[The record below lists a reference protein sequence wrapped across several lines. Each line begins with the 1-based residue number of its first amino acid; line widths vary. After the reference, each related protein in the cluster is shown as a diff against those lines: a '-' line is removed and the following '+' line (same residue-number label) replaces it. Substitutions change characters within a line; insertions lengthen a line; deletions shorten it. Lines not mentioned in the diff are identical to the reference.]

1 MKHYLSLHFEA
12 AAQAFARLLRQPLG
26 TLLVLLMLAAA
37 MTLPLMLYLGVQS
50 STQVL
55 GRLNQAPQM
64 TIYLAPEAG
73 EGDVAAIRAKL
84 AEDSR
89 IATAEYVSKQQ
100 GMAELQQAF
109 DGQDLVSMLDGN
121 PLPDAFVVTP
131 KAGATPQEQTALRT
145 DLAALP
151 KAESVQM
158 DAEWMQTLFQINEFV
173 HRIFYFLV
181 CTLGA
186 ALVLVAYNTS
196 RLQILS
202 RREEIEITKLLGA
215 PASFIRRPFL
225 YQALWQ
231 GVLSSALSLL
241 LCGWLM
247 RSARPLADQIFR
259 PYGLNLDW
267 RFFHGWEMAVI
278 VAVGCG
284 LGMAGAW
291 LAGSRHLQEFK
302 ARSR

>member
-1 MKHYLSLHFEA
+1 MKHYLSLHLEA
-12 AAQAFARLLRQPLG
+12 AGQAFGRLLRQPLG
-26 TLLVLLMLAAA
+26 TILVLLMLAAA

-50 STQVL
+50 SSQVL

-64 TIYLAPEAG
+64 TIYLTPEAG
-73 EGDVAAIRAKL
+73 AGDIAAIRAKL
-84 AEDSR
+84 AADSR
-89 IATAEYVSKQQ
+89 IAAAEFVSKQQ

-109 DGQDLVSMLDGN
+109 AGQDLVSMLDGN
-121 PLPDAFVVTP
+121 PLPDAFVITP
-131 KAGATPQEQTALRT
+131 KEGATPEEQTALQS

-151 KAESVQM
+151 QAESVQM
-158 DAEWMQTLFQINEFV
+158 DAEWMQTLFQINAFV
-173 HRIFYFLV
+173 HQIFQFLV
-181 CTLGA
+181 FTLGA

-247 RSARPLADQIFR
+247 RTARPLVDRIFS

-267 RFFHGWEMAVI
+267 RFFHGWEIAVI
-278 VAVGCG
+278 VAVVCG

-302 ARSR
+302 AKSR

>member
-1 MKHYLSLHFEA
+1 MKHYFSLHLEA
-12 AAQAFARLLRQPLG
+12 ACQAFARLVRQPLG
-26 TLLVLLMLAAA
+26 TLMVLLMLAAA

-50 STQVL
+50 STEVL

-64 TIYLAPEAG
+64 TIYLTPEAA
-73 EGDVAAIRAKL
+73 EADIAAIRAKL

-89 IATAEYVSKQQ
+89 IEKAEYVSKQQ

-109 DGQDLVSMLDGN
+109 QGQDLVSMLDTN
-121 PLPDAFVVTP
+121 PLPDAFVITP
-131 KAGATPQEQTALRT
+131 KDGATPEEQTALRA

-173 HRIFYFLV
+173 HQVFRFLV
-181 CTLGA
+181 ITLGA

-225 YQALWQ
+225 YQAVWQ
-231 GVLSSALSLL
+231 SLLAAGLSLA
-241 LCGWLM
+241 LCAWLIH
-247 RSARPLADQIFR
+247 ATQPLVAQIFR
-259 PYGLNLDW
+259 PYGLNIEW
-267 RFFHGWEMAVI
+267 RFFHTWEWLSVCGI
-278 VAVGCG
+278 VAA
-284 LGMAGAW
+284 LGIAGAW
-291 LAGSRHLQEFK
+291 LATRQHLLSFK
-302 ARSR
+302 AKR